1 MQQPLPFDPNVYFGY
16 VAENLLK
23 NLGDKA
29 LTYADHAL
37 KKMRTIGDEEGF
49 DLWLSIH
56 QHLLEKA
63 CADARGHNAT
73 LH

>member
-1 MQQPLPFDPNVYFGY
+1 MQQPIPFDPNVYFGY

-37 KKMRTIGDEEGF
+37 KKMRSIGDEEGF

-56 QHLLEKA
+56 QHLLEKSSS
-63 CADARGHNAT
+63 DMRGYNVT

>member
-29 LTYADHAL
+29 LVYADHAL
-37 KKMRTIGDEEGF
+37 KKMRSIGDHEGF

-56 QHLLEKA
+56 QHLIEQS
-63 CADARGHNAT
+63 CTETRGTDVT

>member
-1 MQQPLPFDPNVYFGY
+1 MQQPLPFDPNIYFGY

-29 LTYADHAL
+29 LVYADHAL
-37 KKMRTIGDEEGF
+37 KKMRSIGDNEGF

-56 QHLLEKA
+56 QHLIEKSSVNT
-63 CADARGHNAT
+63 RGENVI